1 MNRVKLLAIVL
12 AVIAGVAIVRPAA
25 ALTSA
30 EEVVERAR
38 LTVSTMLTDPDYAFM
53 RPFVADAEAVLIFP
67 EYYRGGFLFG
77 GEGGIGLLLVRQEN
91 GQWSMPVFY
100 LMAGGSFGLQIGGQ
114 VSEIVLTVTTREGV
128 DALLNRQVTLG
139 ADIGGAVIAYGGGVE
154 ARTGLAMGADM
165 YAFSRNQGLY
175 AGGVVEGSVISE
187 QPDWNE
193 AYYGIGATS
202 AAILDNRLYNPHAEQ
217 LRTALPN

>member
-1 MNRVKLLAIVL
+1 MNRLKLLTVAL
-12 AVIAGVAIVRPAA
+12 AVVAGIAVIRPAA

-53 RPFVADAEAVLIFP
+53 RPFVADAEAVLVFP

-77 GEGGIGLLLVRQEN
+77 GEGGIGLLLVRQED

-114 VSEIVLTVTTREGV
+114 VSEIVFTVTTREGV
-128 DALLNRQVTLG
+128 DALLDRQVTLG

-154 ARTGLAMGADM
+154 ARTGLAMGADI

-175 AGGVVEGSVISE
+175 AGGVIEGSVISE
-187 QPDWNE
+187 QPDWNQ
-193 AYYGIGATS
+193 AYYGVGATA
-202 AAILDNRLYNPHAEQ
+202 AAILQNRFYNPHADQ
-217 LRTALPN
+217 LRAALPN